1 MRPPN
6 SSLSRNDG
14 EPHVWTLRY
23 RERMNTVR
31 KTSTIRVARGGGSLS
46 PKTAKI
52 VSSVTKRA
60 GKSAATI
67 RQKHAG

>member
-1 MRPPN
+1 M
-6 SSLSRNDG
+6 
-14 EPHVWTLRY
+14 VRY
-23 RERMNTVR
+23 RKDVSVAR
-31 KTSTIRVARGGGSLS
+31 KSSVARVARGGGSLS
-46 PKTAKI
+46 PKTAKM

>member
-1 MRPPN
+1 M
-6 SSLSRNDG
+6 S
-14 EPHVWTLRY
+14 
-23 RERMNTVR
+23 TVR
-31 KTSTIRVARGGGSLS
+31 KSSTIRVARGGGSLS

>member
-1 MRPPN
+1 M
-6 SSLSRNDG
+6 S
-14 EPHVWTLRY
+14 
-23 RERMNTVR
+23 TVR
-31 KTSTIRVARGGGSLS
+31 KSSVARVARGGGSLS
-46 PKTAKI
+46 PKTAKL

>member
-1 MRPPN
+1 M
-6 SSLSRNDG
+6 S
-14 EPHVWTLRY
+14 
-23 RERMNTVR
+23 TVR
-31 KTSTIRVARGGGSLS
+31 KSPAVRVARGGGSLS

-52 VSSVTKRA
+52 VSSLTKRA